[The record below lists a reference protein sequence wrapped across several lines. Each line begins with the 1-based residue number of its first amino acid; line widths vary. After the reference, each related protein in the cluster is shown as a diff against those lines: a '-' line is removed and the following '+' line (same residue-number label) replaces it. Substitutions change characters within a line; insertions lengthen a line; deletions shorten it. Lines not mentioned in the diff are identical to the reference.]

1 MLDKQQILSS
11 IKALAKQ
18 LGRVPTRA
26 EFVSHSG
33 ISFHTVMRWFRTWNG
48 AVRAARLRPHK
59 PRLKLKDHELL
70 EDWGRAT
77 RKNQRLLSRRAYPL
91 VGKYDPG
98 VMSKRF
104 GSWSG
109 LPEAFRKF
117 ATGKGEWADVLA
129 LLPAPPPK
137 ETRNSQSCRLALQ
150 LLLQKVQHPQLED
163 RVTYG
168 NPIHLQGFRHEP
180 TNEQGVIL
188 LFGMLAKDLGYMI
201 ESAQTGF
208 PDCEAKRRVGA
219 GQWQR
224 VRIEFE
230 FESKNF
236 RDHGHPPDGC
246 DLIVCWRHNW
256 PACPTHLEILEL
268 SSLIKGCK
276 CSAVL

>member
-1 MLDKQQILSS
+1 MFDKQQILSS

-18 LGRVPTRA
+18 LGRAPTRA

-33 ISFHTVMRWFRTWNG
+33 ISFHTLMRWFRTWNA
-48 AVRAARLRPHK
+48 AVRAARLRPHN
-59 PRLKLKDHELL
+59 PRRKLQDRELL

-91 VGKYDPG
+91 AGKYDPG
-98 VMSKRF
+98 VMTKRF

-117 ATGKGEWADVLA
+117 AKGKPEWADVLA

-137 ETRNSQSCRLALQ
+137 EKRNSHSRRLALQ
-150 LLLQKVQHPQLED
+150 LLLQKVQHPQLKD

-180 TNEQGVIL
+180 TNEQGVLL

-201 ESAQTGF
+201 ESVQTGF
-208 PDCEAKRRVGA
+208 PDCEAKRRIGPD
-219 GQWQR
+219 GWQR

-230 FESKNF
+230 FESKNY

-268 SSLIKGCK
+268 SALIKSLGDSK
-276 CSAVL
+276 H